1 MKYSYTLKEGRKGS
15 KEGIGGMDKG
25 KESVRGGTKG
35 KGIDRRLTI
44 DKEKECSGLISNC
57 PSNQSL
63 PCPWWTIQENTTRW
77 LHSNSLEQLRV
88 T

>member
-44 DKEKECSGLISNC
+44 DKEKNA
-57 PSNQSL
+57 PVSL
-63 PCPWWTIQENTTRW
+63 ATALAIRVFPVPGGPYRRIPRGGFTPIA
-77 LHSNSLEQLRV
+77 LNS
-88 T
+88 